1 MLLSLGLS
9 YNNESSIFPNPA
21 STTLNIT
28 YLCNSTK
35 DGVIELYD
43 IMGKLVS
50 SSVLLYSSHDATIN
64 VSNMASGMYIYKA
77 KLDGCGVV
85 TGKIQI
91 NH

>member
-1 MLLSLGLS
+1 
-9 YNNESSIFPNPA
+9 
-21 STTLNIT
+21 
-28 YLCNSTK
+28 
-35 DGVIELYD
+35 
-43 IMGKLVS
+43 MGKLVS
-50 SSVLLYSSHDATIN
+50 SSVLSYSSHDATIN